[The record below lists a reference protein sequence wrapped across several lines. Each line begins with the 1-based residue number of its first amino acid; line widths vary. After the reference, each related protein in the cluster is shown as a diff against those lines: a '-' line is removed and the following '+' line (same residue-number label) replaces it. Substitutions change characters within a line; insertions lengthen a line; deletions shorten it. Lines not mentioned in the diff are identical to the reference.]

1 MPRNGSDSTRKNL
14 DIILILVLLAI
25 AGLLFAARFL
35 YYGGGGGAGGT
46 KAVLLVTVDGKEQ
59 GRYPL
64 DRNNKILLG
73 DKGWSNTLMIRDGKA
88 SVTEADCP
96 DKICVHHAPIG
107 RRGENIV
114 CLPHKLVVEVVSP
127 DEDQDGLDGITR

>member
-1 MPRNGSDSTRKNL
+1 MIQRY
-14 DIILILVLLAI
+14 V
-25 AGLLFAARFL
+25 
-35 YYGGGGGAGGT
+35 YGTMIETDTIPVKPEAEKEPLPGF
-46 KAVLLVTVDGKEQ
+46 TVDGKEQ

-73 DKGWSNTLMIRDGKA
+73 DKDWSNTLMIRDGKA

-127 DEDQDGLDGITR
+127 DEDRDGLDGITR